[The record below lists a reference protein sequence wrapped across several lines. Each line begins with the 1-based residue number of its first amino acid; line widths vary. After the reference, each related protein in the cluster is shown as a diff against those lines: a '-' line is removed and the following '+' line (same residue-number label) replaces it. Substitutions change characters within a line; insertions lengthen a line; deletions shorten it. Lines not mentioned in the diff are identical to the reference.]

1 MKAGAKGAAGA
12 AGGDKSVFILIFFL
26 LFFVLAMASI
36 YIYVAIQDGYDKQYL
51 TLLGEERV
59 LSQQI
64 TKYAGQTLQGTEAVF
79 TNLKKSH
86 EAFRHSFSLL
96 KDGDPETG
104 MPPSPVEVMGALQE
118 VDSLWSRFDRSVTT
132 LLKREQSVRG
142 LRETVQAVNEHSA
155 QMLALSDEVATLM
168 VRHGSEPAQVDI
180 AGRQRMLSQR
190 ILNNVNRVLEG
201 GEGAV
206 TAADRFGRDAAL
218 FGRVIKG
225 LLDGNKGMNLERVTH
240 NEIRAK
246 LTEASDLFFGEVAP
260 QINTI
265 LTSSPEMFEVSEAVQ
280 DILTHSDRLLAA
292 ISRLD
297 ESYQSYALGR
307 PVNTTMGSL
316 FGLIALLLLLYL
328 GYSLRRDGIR
338 RLEEAAAQHKIT
350 EEINR
355 RNQQAIMRLL
365 DEMGDLADGDLT
377 VNATVTED
385 ITGAIADSMNYA
397 IDALRG
403 LVTAINETSSQVST
417 AAQQT
422 QANAAHL
429 AEASDHQAQQ
439 IATASSAVN
448 EMAISIEGVSRNADQ
463 LAEEAQRS
471 VAIASKGTSA
481 VQNTIEGMDTIRE
494 HIQETSKRIK
504 RLGESSQE
512 IGDIVELIN
521 DIAEQ
526 TNILALNASIQAAMA
541 GEAGRGFAVVADE
554 VQRLAE
560 RSADATKQID
570 ALVKTIQADTNEA
583 VISMEV
589 STAGV
594 VSGARLSQDAGTA
607 LGEIESV
614 SLYLAELVQNISNAT
629 RQQAAA
635 ASNISD
641 TMNVIQEI
649 TTQTSAGTTYTANS
663 IGNLAELAD
672 DLKKSVSGFK
682 LPG

>member
-1 MKAGAKGAAGA
+1 MKAETRGAASA
-12 AGGDKSVFILIFFL
+12 VGGDKSFFVLIFFL
-26 LFFVLAMASI
+26 LLFLLAMAGV
-36 YIYVAIQDGYDKQYL
+36 YIYVAIKDKHDKQYI
-51 TLLGEERV
+51 TLLGEQRV
-59 LSQQI
+59 QSQQI
-64 TKYAGQTLQGTEAVF
+64 TKYAGQTLRG
-79 TNLKKSH
+79 SG
-86 EAFRHSFSLL
+86 EAFGQLRKMHGEFRHTFSLL
-96 KDGDPETG
+96 REGDATTG
-104 MPPSPVEVMGALQE
+104 LPPSPVELLEEMSATETV
-118 VDSLWSRFDRSVTT
+118 WRRFDNSINT
-132 LLKREQSVRG
+132 LLAREETVRN
-142 LRETVQAVNEHSA
+142 LRETVQAINEQSG

-168 VRHGSEPAQVDI
+168 AQRGMEPGQVYL
-180 AGRQRMLSQR
+180 ASRQLMLSQR
-190 ILNNVNRVLEG
+190 IVNNVNRVLEG
-201 GEGAV
+201 DEGAV

-225 LLDGNKGMNLERVTH
+225 MQDGDKGLGIERVGN
-240 NEIRAK
+240 NEIRGK
-246 LTEASDLFFGEVAP
+246 LVEASRLFADISSRVGA
-260 QINTI
+260 I
-265 LTSSPEMFEVSEAVQ
+265 LASSPEMFEVSESVQ
-280 DILTHSDRLLAA
+280 NIIIHSDSLLGLLKKQEEAYEA
-292 ISRLD
+292 YVS
-297 ESYQSYALGR
+297 GR
-307 PVNTTMGSL
+307 TINTMMGSL
-316 FGLIALLLLLYL
+316 FGLIALFLLLYL
-328 GYSLRRDGIR
+328 GYSLRSDGVR
-338 RLEEAAAQHKIT
+338 RLKAADAQHQRS
-350 EEINR
+350 EETNR

-377 VNATVTED
+377 VNATVSED

-397 IDALRG
+397 IDALRS
-403 LVTAINETSSQVST
+403 LVTAINETASQVSA

-422 QANAAHL
+422 QANATHL

-439 IATASSAVN
+439 IASASGAVN

-471 VAIASKGTSA
+471 VTIASKGTSA
-481 VQNTIEGMDTIRE
+481 VQKTIEGMDSIRD

-560 RSADATKQID
+560 RSADATKQIE

-583 VISMEV
+583 VSSMEL
-589 STAGV
+589 STSGV
-594 VSGARLSQDAGTA
+594 VNGARLAEDAGTA

-614 SLYLAELVQNISNAT
+614 SLYLAELVQSISGAT

-635 ASNISD
+635 AVNVSD

-649 TTQTSAGTTYTANS
+649 TTQTSAGTSYTATA